1 MATHTAPP
9 LTDAPK
15 PVASVR
21 HPVIR
26 GIADPA
32 ALGLG
37 AFGMSTFLLS
47 FANAGIFP
55 GAAVAVLGLGLF
67 YGGVAQIIAGIW
79 EFVQAN
85 TFGALAFVSYGAFWL
100 AYWWTITT
108 PDMEENAGGE
118 GMGTF
123 LILWAVFTAFL
134 VVPCTR
140 ISVLLT
146 VLFSAAAITFVLLA
160 IGAYASS
167 DVITRAA
174 GYTGFVV
181 GIFGLYGCFAS
192 VVNATWH
199 RTVIPLGSR
208 E

>member
-1 MATHTAPP
+1 MSNAPSTLPP
-9 LTDAPK
+9 LPA
-15 PVASVR
+15 AAVR

-37 AFGMSTFLLS
+37 AFGMATALLS
-47 FANAGIFP
+47 FANAGIFS

-67 YGGVAQIIAGIW
+67 YGGIAQLIAGIW

-100 AYWWTITT
+100 AYWWLVTSGSA
-108 PDMEENAGGE
+108 DKAGSE

-123 LILWAVFTAFL
+123 LALWAVFTAFM

-146 VLFSAAAITFVLLA
+146 VLFTAAAITFVLLA
-160 IGAYASS
+160 AGAYSS
-167 DVITRAA
+167 IDVLTRIG
-174 GYTGFVV
+174 GYTGLLV
-181 GIFGLYGCFAS
+181 GALALYGSFAS
-192 VVNATWH
+192 VVNATW
-199 RTVIPLGSR
+199 RKAVIPLGSR

>member
-1 MATHTAPP
+1 MTIDPTAP
-9 LTDAPK
+9 TGPK
-15 PVASVR
+15 PAAAVR

-47 FANAGIFP
+47 FSNAGIFP
-55 GAAVAVLGLGLF
+55 GAAMAVLGLGLF
-67 YGGVAQIIAGIW
+67 YGGIAQIIAGIW

-85 TFGALAFVSYGAFWL
+85 TFGALAFISYGAFWL
-100 AYWWTITT
+100 AYWWTVTT
-108 PDMEENAGGE
+108 PGIAAKAGPG

-123 LILWAVFTAFL
+123 LALWAVFTAFM

-140 ISVLLT
+140 ISLLLT
-146 VLFSAAAITFVLLA
+146 VLFSAAAVTFVLLS
-160 IGAYASS
+160 IGAYAASGI
-167 DVITRAA
+167 VTRFA

-181 GIFGLYGCFAS
+181 GILGLYGCFAS

-199 RTVIPLGSR
+199 RSVIPLGSR

>member
-1 MATHTAPP
+1 MSDTAQAVPAPP
-9 LTDAPK
+9 RPAA
-15 PVASVR
+15 ASH

-37 AFGMSTFLLS
+37 AFGMSTALLS
-47 FANAGIFP
+47 FANAGIFA
-55 GAAVAVLGLGLF
+55 GAATAVLGLGLF
-67 YGGVAQIIAGIW
+67 YGGIAQIIAGIW
-79 EFVQAN
+79 EFVQGS
-85 TFGALAFVSYGAFWL
+85 TFGALAFVSYGSFWL

-108 PDMEENAGGE
+108 PDMAEQAGGG

-123 LILWAVFTAFL
+123 LMLWALFTAFM

-146 VLFSAAAITFVLLA
+146 ALFSVAALTFVLLA
-160 IGAYASS
+160 LAEYTSLEAF
-167 DVITRAA
+167 TRAA

-181 GIFGLYGCFAS
+181 GALGLYGCFAS
-192 VVNATWH
+192 VVNATW
-199 RTVIPLGSR
+199 RRAIIPMGSK